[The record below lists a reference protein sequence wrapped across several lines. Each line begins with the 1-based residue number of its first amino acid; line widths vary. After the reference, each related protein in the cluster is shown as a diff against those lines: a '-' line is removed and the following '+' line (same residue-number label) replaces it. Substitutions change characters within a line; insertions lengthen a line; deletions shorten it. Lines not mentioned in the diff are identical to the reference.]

1 MHSSI
6 EKYLNRAETIRKLA
20 EKYENLEIT
29 YISRGSTDSEEL
41 VVKTDYSKATGYQ
54 LIDNEDYDRDLDLGD
69 IFLILTI
76 EELDELILV
85 QSNVTGQILNKICS
99 GSLSVGIPGT
109 IHDGSQQ
116 CWNESNEDY
125 DKRSIK
131 ENLNFEDLRKK
142 LISLGINEILM
153 SEILGKLKSLMIN
166 EYNEYENDE

>member
-29 YISRGSTDSEEL
+29 YISRGLTNSEEL
-41 VVKTDYSKATGYQ
+41 VIKTDYSKATGYQ
-54 LIDNEDYDRDLDLGD
+54 LIDNEDYDRGLNLGD

-99 GSLSVGIPGT
+99 GSLGYGIPKT
-109 IHDGSQQ
+109 IHDETQQ
-116 CWNESNEDY
+116 CWDESNEDY
-125 DKRSIK
+125 DKRSMK
-131 ENLNFEDLRKK
+131 ENLNFEDLTKK
-142 LISLGINEILM
+142 LNSLGVNEDLM
-153 SEILGKLKSLMIN
+153 SEILSDLHSLIIDKN
-166 EYNEYENDE
+166 SEGDE